1 VGAAAV
7 GGRAAELRGA
17 EAVERPRAEAG
28 VGGALRGEEP
38 CVVVGEENKG
48 EEELRRRGGVRP
60 GELRAQLRR
69 RSVEGRGGPVLA
81 RRGRPR
87 RQCR

>member
-28 VGGALRGEEP
+28 VGRALRGEGR
-38 CVVVGEENKG
+38 CVVGEENKG
-48 EEELRRRGGVRP
+48 EEELGRRGEVRP

-81 RRGRPR
+81 RRGRP
-87 RQCR
+87 CR